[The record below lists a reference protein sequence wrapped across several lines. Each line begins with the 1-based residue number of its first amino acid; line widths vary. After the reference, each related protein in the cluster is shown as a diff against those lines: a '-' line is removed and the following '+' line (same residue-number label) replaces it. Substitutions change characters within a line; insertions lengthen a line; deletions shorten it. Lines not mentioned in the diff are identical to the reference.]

1 MGLVTITAYGA
12 VALGVVALTVLPRA
26 RPDLLER
33 PSVLAD
39 RMMRE
44 PAARVVL
51 VVFWWWVGWHFLA
64 GVTLAR

>member
-1 MGLVTITAYGA
+1 MRLVTVAAYSA
-12 VALGVVALTVLPRA
+12 VALLVAALLVLPRV

-39 RMMRE
+39 RMMGE

-51 VVFWWWVGWHFLA
+51 VVFWWWLGWHFLA
-64 GVTLAR
+64 GATLA